1 MEDPVTAAAAII
13 EARLPAALEALYPL
27 NTTPSREDDGV
38 DEAMSEADT
47 GAAADNPEQA
57 RIYHIPDGHS
67 RPYWARSLRAERF
80 SDVASG
86 LLYRPVITRTLLND
100 IESCF
105 GKPVKPGI
113 MVKGPQ
119 GIGKSHTLVNLCML
133 LESYPKY
140 HVTFFP
146 DCDEWESIGDFVRVV
161 FASFSIT
168 LNIADRVQ
176 IYNAMTN
183 VARTIDLLG
192 IIEEML
198 QQRNIKWIFI
208 FDQVNAIFAR
218 PEYNQIKDV
227 HKLPFPYNLMGR
239 LMTPNRIMSIICASA
254 NNEISHREGHEG
266 FRDFHHD
273 IKLEDDE
280 ATMLFPHIP
289 QRRVAKALEET
300 GAIPLQMY
308 RLIVEAKTNEDDYRR
323 TEFDSVV
330 NSADKL
336 KEQLQDG
343 PYRHFVAGII
353 QTLLKSPTTTPI
365 FDRKHFVDNPVG
377 DKHCYEP
384 LFPLVEEVYMEIFWD
399 NVMAHIEKHEEE
411 LLQVCKNPDVDQGSR
426 GRHFELIVIR
436 RCMKGPFD
444 VPVNDDESGQQA
456 TIPSN
461 VKLFS
466 GKTLP
471 SSSKFVGLGGVMVP
485 YDPNF
490 PAVDILWYTGTTRLI
505 GVQVHV
511 SNHENTVNSFEGL
524 CRGAKLDD
532 YFDSIE
538 MWYLSPT
545 TVAAD
550 KVRGFCGK
558 HDCRKTKSSSKEWS
572 IDVKAQT
579 INDVSCLQD
588 LPWSHPSNRG

>member
-1 MEDPVTAAAAII
+1 MEDPVIAAATII
-13 EARLPAALEALYPL
+13 QARLPAAVEALYP
-27 NTTPSREDDGV
+27 TPSPVDDGV
-38 DEAMSEADT
+38 DATMNEADT
-47 GAAADNPEQA
+47 GAATDNPEQA
-57 RIYHIPDGHS
+57 RIYHIPNDHS
-67 RPYWARSLRAERF
+67 RPYWARSLRTERF
-80 SDVASG
+80 SDSDRG

-105 GKPVKPGI
+105 DRPFKPGI

-133 LESYPKY
+133 LQSCPKY

-146 DCDEWESIGDFVRVV
+146 DCNDWESIDDFVEVV
-161 FASFSIT
+161 FASFGIT
-168 LNIADRVQ
+168 LDLADQIQIA
-176 IYNAMTN
+176 NAMTTA
-183 VARTIDLLG
+183 ARTLRLLG
-192 IIEEML
+192 IVYQML
-198 QQRNIKWIFI
+198 QKRNIKWIFI
-208 FDQVNAIFAR
+208 FDQVNAIFGR
-218 PEYNQIKDV
+218 PDYNQIKDV

-239 LMTPNRIMSIICASA
+239 LMTPKRIMSIICASA

-266 FRDFHHD
+266 FRDFHHK
-273 IKLEDDE
+273 IRLEVDE
-280 ATMLFPHIP
+280 ATILFPHFP
-289 QRRVAKALEET
+289 QREMAKALEET

-308 RLIVEAKTNEDDYRR
+308 RLIVEAESNEDIYMRAQ
-323 TEFDSVV
+323 FDSIV
-330 NSADKL
+330 NSAVKL
-336 KEQLQDG
+336 MEQLQDG
-343 PYRHFVAGII
+343 HYSDFLAGII

-365 FDRKHFVDNPVG
+365 FDRKYFVDNPVG
-377 DKHCYEP
+377 RKHCYEP
-384 LFPLVEEVYMEIFWD
+384 LFPLVEEVYMEKFWD
-399 NVMAHIEKHEEE
+399 DVMAHIEKHEEE

-436 RCMKGPFD
+436 RCMKGQFD
-444 VPVNDDESGQQA
+444 VPVNDDESVQQA

-461 VKLFS
+461 AKRFS

-471 SSSKFVGLGGVMVP
+471 GSSKFVGLGGVMVP
-485 YDPNF
+485 TDPNF
-490 PAVDILWYTGTTRLI
+490 PAVDILWYMGTTRLI

-511 SNHENTVNSFEGL
+511 SDHENTVNSFEGL

-545 TVAAD
+545 TVTAD

-558 HDCRKTKSSSKEWS
+558 HDCRTTRSLSKEWS
-572 IDVKAQT
+572 IDVKART
-579 INDVSCLQD
+579 LNDISCLQD